1 MLTAQIRLGC
11 FILKYT
17 KFIIQ
22 YYDAVSQYILPY
34 LKNCPQSMNRFANGI
49 TGSSFYQKDIDLEKS
64 QSWLKTEQIYS
75 ESNGKNIYYL
85 ICNDKATLLYMA
97 NLGCIELN
105 PWNSTTKNIE
115 KPDWVVIDIDPGKDE
130 FEEVVRTAL
139 KVKEIMDEKGAACYC
154 KTSGATGLHVY
165 IPLNAR
171 YDYDTVKIFAELL
184 AQEVHSRL
192 PNTTSLERTVKKG
205 ILKFISII
213 SKTGQAK
220 HWHLLIL

>member
-1 MLTAQIRLGC
+1 MIRLLC
-11 FILKYT
+11 FI
-17 KFIIQ
+17 
-22 YYDAVSQYILPY
+22 
-34 LKNCPQSMNRFANGI
+34 
-49 TGSSFYQKDIDLEKS
+49 
-64 QSWLKTEQIYS
+64 WLIW
-75 ESNGKNIYYL
+75 
-85 ICNDKATLLYMA
+85 A
-97 NLGCIELN
+97 CIELN

-130 FEEVVRTAL
+130 FEEVVRTAM

-192 PNTTSLERTVKKG
+192 PDTTSLERTVKKG